1 MKKKIGLGTKMILCF
16 IVAIVGSIL
25 ICGVLTYNRSKSV
38 LNENMKLSSEQT
50 LESALSSL
58 QTYEKTISLPVD
70 LLTRKE
76 SIRTLEA
83 EPGNYDKY
91 IANVLILPRYIQ
103 K

>member
-1 MKKKIGLGTKMILCF
+1 MILCF

-25 ICGVLTYNRSKSV
+25 ICGVLTYSKSKSV
-38 LNENMKLSSEQT
+38 FNENMKLSSEQT

-91 IANVLILPRYIQ
+91 IANV
-103 K
+103 